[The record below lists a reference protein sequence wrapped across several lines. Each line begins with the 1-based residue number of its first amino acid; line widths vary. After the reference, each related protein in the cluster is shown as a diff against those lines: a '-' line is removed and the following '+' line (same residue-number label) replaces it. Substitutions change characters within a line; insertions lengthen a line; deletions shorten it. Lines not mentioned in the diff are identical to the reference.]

1 MTSATR
7 ATRPPLATL
16 QQEARALGDPTRHA
30 IFQHLAGASG
40 PVDVA
45 ALTQLLGVHHNAI
58 RQHLAKLVDV
68 GLVTESPAASGGRGR
83 PRLVYE
89 VGPGVES
96 RWGVPGPYERL
107 SLLLAEMVRTGQ
119 SAIDVGR
126 AAGRRA
132 AVSPG
137 AAGDSVDLLAT
148 AMTRQGF
155 EPEVRRRRGGTEIVL
170 QVCPFASTALVDPDT
185 VCALH
190 LGMAEGVAEGTRVTV
205 DDLIRKDPRRAGC
218 TLRLHAEPS
227 A

>member
-1 MTSATR
+1 MTSSTR
-7 ATRPPLATL
+7 ASRPTAATL

-30 IFQHLAGASG
+30 IFQHLVAASS

-45 ALTQLLGVHHNAI
+45 ALTELLGVNHNAI
-58 RQHLAKLVDV
+58 RQHLAKLVGV
-68 GLVTESPAASGGRGR
+68 GLVTESTAPSGGRGR

-89 VGPGVES
+89 VGPSADS
-96 RWGVPGPYERL
+96 RWGARGPYERL
-107 SLLLAEMVRTGQ
+107 SLLLAEIVRTGQ

-126 AAGRRA
+126 AAGRRDA
-132 AVSPG
+132 ASLG
-137 AAGDSVDLLAT
+137 AAGDTIDLLAT

-155 EPEVRRRRGGTEIVL
+155 EPEVRPRRDGTEIVL
-170 QVCPFASTALVDPDT
+170 HVCPFATAALADPDT

-190 LGMAEGVAEGTRVTV
+190 RGMAEGVAESTRVRI